1 MTTASCPSPAT
12 AQATPCYAD
21 TAGYVAARIVANTR
35 IADNTWRLRLDCPSI
50 ASAALPGQFAMLR
63 IPGRS
68 DPLLARPLAFYDT
81 FSDETASR
89 SDGPPHRYADFVYA
103 VHGRFTTALREV
115 PAGHEMVIWG
125 PLGNGFQ
132 IPAVDHLVLV
142 AGGIGQTALLGLGR
156 ERLGQKSYGPAGR
169 MTPPRA
175 GRVTCCWGARHAGL
189 FGGVEDYRAAGI
201 DVHQATLD
209 GSVGLRGTVVDLLD
223 SLFGEGHVQNDVEN
237 HARGGDTLSPSPDV
251 PARRIHVACCG
262 PDPMM
267 AAVARWTAA
276 RDIPCDVSLEA
287 PMACGIGICFTCV
300 ARVRDAEGGWDY
312 RRTCIEGPVFDATR
326 IEW

>member
-1 MTTASCPSPAT
+1 MSTSTASPLAEPAST
-12 AQATPCYAD
+12 QPCYAD
-21 TAGYVAARIVANTR
+21 AAACVTARIVSNTK
-35 IADNTWRLRLDCPSI
+35 IADNTWRLRLDCPAI
-50 ASAALPGQFAMLR
+50 AAAAMPGQFAMLR

-68 DPLLARPLAFYDT
+68 DPLLARPLAVYDIYA
-81 FSDETASR
+81 DEAGR
-89 SDGPPHRYADFVYA
+89 QAAGGDRRYADFIYA

-115 PAGHEMVIWG
+115 PAGHEMAIWG

-156 ERLGQKSYGPAGR
+156 ERLGQITYGPASR
-169 MTPPRA
+169 VPPPRA
-175 GRVTCCWGARHAGL
+175 GRVTCCWGARHDRL
-189 FGGVEDYRAAGI
+189 FGGIEDFRAAGI

-209 GSVGLRGTVVDLLD
+209 GSAGLRGTVVDLLD
-223 SLFGEGHVQNDVEN
+223 SLFGQSG
-237 HARGGDTLSPSPDV
+237 AAAPSAACP
-251 PARRIHVACCG
+251 PGRRSVHVACCG

-276 RDIPCDVSLEA
+276 RGISCDVSLEA

-300 ARVRDAEGGWDY
+300 ARVRDASGGWDY
-312 RRTCIEGPVFDATR
+312 RRTCIEGPVFDAAR